1 MGKQAGPSGIKQP
14 KSIVIHT
21 SSITSETEEEVPIEP
36 KLSHIC
42 IYGDCQKGKRGG
54 SDYCRIHNTP
64 SIKNAH
70 KNSTKKTSKPRI
82 KTNNPATKKATI
94 NLVNSNENRGLKA
107 IFGITLI
114 VSAYS
119 VIFGG
124 PQDFVSC
131 LCCFLFTGLGLSL
144 IFQSFR
150 SSKVSAVEG
159 ISYFIISVVL
169 LIATFIVLV
178 LYIVA
183 SGGIY

>member
-14 KSIVIHT
+14 KSIVIQT

-70 KNSTKKTSKPRI
+70 KNSTKKTSKPR
-82 KTNNPATKKATI
+82 KETNNPATKKATI
-94 NLVNSNENRGLKA
+94 NLVNSNRGLKA

-114 VSAYS
+114 ISAYS
-119 VIFGG
+119 VIFEG
-124 PQDFVSC
+124 PQNFQSC

-169 LIATFIVLV
+169 LIATFIGLV
-178 LYIVA
+178 LYIGA